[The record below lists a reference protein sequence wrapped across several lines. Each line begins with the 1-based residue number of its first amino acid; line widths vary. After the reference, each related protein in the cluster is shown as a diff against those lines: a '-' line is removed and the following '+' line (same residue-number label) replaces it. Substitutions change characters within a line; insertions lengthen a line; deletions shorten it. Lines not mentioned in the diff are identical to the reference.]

1 MPRFQSKEEYEKW
14 RATQRGDEP
23 AGASGGGEA
32 EAAAG
37 GDQVYDGPAPGSREF
52 HDNRLQHAGLATD
65 REKNMAMLCHLTAL
79 TGFIIP
85 FGNIIGPV
93 IVWMSGKADSSF
105 VDEHGKASLN
115 FQISLTL
122 FFLLSLILGFFLG
135 PLVIILIMVFGIAVL
150 YGIVMIIVNSVK
162 AHNGEDGEYALS
174 NRFLS

>member
-1 MPRFQSKEEYEKW
+1 MNEPNPVTDVP
-14 RATQRGDEP
+14 TQDERTW
-23 AGASGGGEA
+23 GM
-32 EAAAG
+32 
-37 GDQVYDGPAPGSREF
+37 
-52 HDNRLQHAGLATD
+52 LA
-65 REKNMAMLCHLTAL
+65 HLTAFS
-79 TGFIIP
+79 GFLIP

>member
-14 RATQRGDEP
+14 RASQRGDEP
-23 AGASGGGEA
+23 APASADGEA
-32 EAAAG
+32 PAE
-37 GDQVYDGPAPGSREF
+37 QVYDGPAPGSREF
-52 HDNRLQHAGLATD
+52 HDHRLQQAGLATE
-65 REKNMAMLCHLTAL
+65 REKNMAMLCHLAAFA
-79 TGFIIP
+79 GFLVP

-105 VDEHGKASLN
+105 VNEHGKASLN

-122 FFLLSLILGFFLG
+122 FFLLSAILGFFLG
-135 PLVIILIMVFGIAVL
+135 PLVIVLILVFGIAVI
-150 YGIVMIIVNSVK
+150 YGIIMIIVNSVK